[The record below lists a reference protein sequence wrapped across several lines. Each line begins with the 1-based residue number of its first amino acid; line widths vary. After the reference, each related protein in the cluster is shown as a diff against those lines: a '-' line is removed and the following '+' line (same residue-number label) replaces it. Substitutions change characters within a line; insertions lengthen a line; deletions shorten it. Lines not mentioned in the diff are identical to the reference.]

1 MNGVESG
8 RADDRWLRAQRH
20 RLWRQAANAPVEPQL
35 PLPGT
40 EVGGLLLE
48 ARLGTGSQGAVFRA
62 RSRSGRLYAVK
73 FIYLPRSAAWAW
85 RELEV
90 LLRLRRLGWVAVRG
104 HGEWPDTAPRFVYLV
119 MEYVWGRAL
128 HEWARQCNPTAR
140 QVAQVVRA
148 LARQLAAV
156 HRAQVVHR
164 DVKCANVVVRD
175 KDGLPVLVDFG
186 VGTFP
191 GAHHVTGP
199 LVVGT
204 ALYRSPEAAAH
215 QRLHSGQRYEASA
228 RDDTWALGV
237 LLYWLLT
244 GTYPFQVEESGDS
257 LEDGRAL
264 GEAILHH
271 SPEPPHVRNGRVP
284 RALGEVCQRMLEKQ
298 PEERY
303 PDALAV
309 EAALEA
315 ALGGADATWD
325 EPLCEAWGPDSATTV
340 AEVELEEEEAE
351 ALSRRLEERARLH
364 PRRGE
369 PPPPREPS
377 TVAAPLSEPRPPQE
391 EAPGEEAPPVH
402 ESPRVEARV
411 ASTPP
416 PARALPR
423 RAVMVCAA
431 LALMLAVSALFII
444 TRRSHPPPDPAPV
457 AEESWMTPPV
467 ASLLPMP
474 EVWFRLGQEVAPPW
488 KPPEGDGG
496 AEPSEAPTPAP
507 VARATSHEEDRRVKT
522 PLRKAPTP
530 QSDTPQPKDSG
541 STASRAGSALLLCS
555 LAAGCPGPTTSSAV
569 RPTPAPAECPANSV
583 QTMKELGLRFGDR
596 QDVDLPGLKNPD
608 EVFTVRSGPGAKLN
622 LRGEDWGKLPDG
634 TVFSGVLFVGETRVY
649 GRFTEAHTP
658 DGHAWPVCLEFY
670 DVQTDDKRGVFREP
684 GGGADTA
691 RIRGVVG
698 LVPVERFE

>member
-1 MNGVESG
+1 MNGTESG
-8 RADDRWLRAQRH
+8 RADDRWLRARRH
-20 RLWRQAANAPVEPQL
+20 RLWRQAANEPVEPQL

-62 RSRSGRLYAVK
+62 RGASGRPYAVK
-73 FIYLPRSAAWAW
+73 FIYLPHSAAWAW

-104 HGEWPDTAPRFVYLV
+104 HGEWPDRAPRFVYLV
-119 MEYVWGRAL
+119 MEYVEGRAL
-128 HEWARQCNPTAR
+128 HEWARQCNPSAR
-140 QVAQVVRA
+140 QVARVVRA

-164 DVKCANVVVRD
+164 DVKCANVVVRET
-175 KDGLPVLVDFG
+175 DGLPVLVDFG

-199 LVVGT
+199 LLVGT
-204 ALYRSPEAAAH
+204 ALYRSPEAEAH
-215 QRLHSGQRYEASA
+215 QRHRPSQRYEASA

-244 GTYPFQVEESGDS
+244 GSYPFDVEETGDS
-257 LEDGRAL
+257 LEDARSL

-271 SPEPPHVRNGRVP
+271 RPEPPHARNVRVP

-298 PEERY
+298 PEARY

-315 ALGGADATWD
+315 ALAGADAAWD

-340 AEVELEEEEAE
+340 AEVELEDEEAE
-351 ALSRRLEERARLH
+351 ALSPRLTERERHH
-364 PRRGE
+364 PGPGE
-369 PPPPREPS
+369 PPMQQEPPTPVPP
-377 TVAAPLSEPRPPQE
+377 TVAALPSELPP
-391 EAPGEEAPPVH
+391 PKEEAPPVH
-402 ESPRVEARV
+402 EAP
-411 ASTPP
+411 
-416 PARALPR
+416 RALPWR
-423 RAVMVCAA
+423 VVLAGAA
-431 LALMLAVSALFII
+431 LVLVLGGVALFLA
-444 TRRSHPPPDPAPV
+444 RRSHPPAAPEV
-457 AEESWMTPPV
+457 PRVTPPV
-467 ASLLPMP
+467 TSLLPMP

-496 AEPSEAPTPAP
+496 AEPSEAATPAP
-507 VARATSHEEDRRVKT
+507 VARATLHEEDRRVKT
-522 PLRKAPTP
+522 PPREAPTP
-530 QSDTPQPKDSG
+530 QSDTPQPKSSG
-541 STASRAGSALLLCS
+541 STAARAGSALLICS
-555 LAAGCPGPTTSSAV
+555 LASGCPGPTTSSSV
-569 RPTPAPAECPANSV
+569 RPAPPPAECPPGSV
-583 QTMKELGLRFGDR
+583 QTMKELGLRFGRR
-596 QDVDLPGLKNPD
+596 QDVDLPGLKTTDD
-608 EVFTVRSGPGAKLN
+608 EFTVRSGPGTTLS
-622 LRGEDWGKLPDG
+622 LSGEDWGKLPDG

-658 DGHAWPVCLEFY
+658 DGHTWPVCLEFY

-684 GGGADTA
+684 GGDADTA
-691 RIRGVVG
+691 RIRGIVG